1 MNQHCGSADHFHRR
15 SALKLLGLSGLAWLT
30 PIGEALGQL
39 AEQRPD
45 APAKSL
51 ILLWLDGGNSQLETF
66 DPHAGKEIAAGTKAI
81 DTNVKGIQLA
91 AGMPRVAELMDTFS
105 IVRNVV
111 TKEGDHERAS
121 YNVKTG
127 FRPDPTLVHP
137 AIGALLAHQLPKG
150 KTEIPR
156 HISITPS
163 NWPSRGGY
171 LGDQFDAFKT
181 GDPNSPIPDVS
192 RRVSDQRYE
201 RRLKDVQV
209 LDREFSRGRIRNLES
224 NKTLHQSTIAQSV
237 EMMSSDQL
245 KAFDVSEVSKSDRLK
260 FGDTAFGRGCLAA
273 ARLVDVGVRCA
284 EVTLSGWDVA
294 HVANHQAHEGLVKT
308 LDDALAGLL
317 EYLKEREQLKD
328 TIVMC
333 CGEFGRTPNLNPALG
348 RDHWPHGFSVALA
361 GGDIAG
367 GRVIGATDPEGQK
380 VDFKSGTPIED
391 VHATV
396 LQSMGIDYTHELDT
410 PVNRPMKLSEG
421 SPITRLY
428 RDA

>member
-30 PIGEALGQL
+30 PVGEVLGQL
-39 AEQRPD
+39 SERPGV
-45 APAKSL
+45 PAKSL

-66 DPHAGKEIAAGTKAI
+66 DPHAGKEIAAGTQAI
-81 DTNVKGIQLA
+81 NTNVKGIQLA
-91 AGMPRVAELMDTFS
+91 AGMPHVAEMMDTFS

-111 TKEGDHERAS
+111 SKEGDHERAN

-127 FRPDPTLVHP
+127 YRPDPTLVHP
-137 AIGALLAHQLPKG
+137 SIGALLAHQLPKG

-156 HISITPS
+156 HVSIFS
-163 NWPSRGGY
+163 GGWPSRGGY

-181 GDPNSPIPDVS
+181 GDPNSPIPDVLK
-192 RRVSDQRYE
+192 RVSDQRYS
-201 RRLKDVQV
+201 RRIKDVQV

-224 NKTLHQSTIAQSV
+224 NKTLHQSAIAQSV

-245 KAFDVSEVSKSDRLK
+245 KAFDVSSVPKSERLK
-260 FGDTAFGRGCLAA
+260 FGDTPFGRGCLAA
-273 ARLVDVGVRCA
+273 ARLVKVGVRCV
-284 EVTLSGWDVA
+284 EVTLGGWDVA
-294 HVANHQAHEGLVKT
+294 HVANHQTHDGLVKI
-308 LDDALAGLL
+308 LDQAMAGLL
-317 EYLKEREQLKD
+317 SYLKERDQLKD

-333 CGEFGRTPNLNPALG
+333 CGEFGRTPNLNPAAG

-367 GRVIGATDPEGQK
+367 GRIIGATDPEGSK
-380 VDFKSGTPIED
+380 VDFTLGTRIED

-396 LQSMGIDYTHELDT
+396 LKAMGIDFAHELDT

-421 SPITRLY
+421 EPITSLY